1 MRVLLLF
8 PMADGQTGPAIKS
21 AFEKLGHAVTTVDAK
36 KVPGNSYVIAQGFKP
51 DLIFCSRTA
60 ALARPVIEIKKKFPD
75 AIACAWQLDTRPT
88 IDHWAHLFPLIR
100 ACDYYFVVAS
110 RLIPEWRK
118 INPNTFWL
126 PQGLQD
132 EVYNKPEKITDK
144 DRQKY
149 TCDVSWAGNRVFPH
163 EFRGAF
169 LDAVA
174 RAGVS
179 FKQWGCGGSP
189 QVYNEEHNKMVALS
203 KINLAMSGWPENEK
217 YTSVRNYKIMGA
229 GGFCLELGRKGL
241 QDIFSLDILNV
252 YVTPIGLVERILY
265 WLSRNEERKT
275 VAERGYEWVRAN
287 ATYTHRI
294 KTALDYMGIN

>member
-8 PMADGQTGPAIKS
+8 PMADGQTGPAIRS
-21 AFEKLGHAVTTVDAK
+21 AFEELGHIVRAVDAK
-36 KVPGNSYVIAQGFKP
+36 LHPGNSYAVAHLFKP

-60 ALARPVIEIKKKFPD
+60 PLASQVIAIKKKFPN
-75 AIACAWQLDTRPT
+75 AIACTWQLDTRPS

-100 ACDYYFVVAS
+100 ACDYYFIVAS
-110 RLIPEWRK
+110 RLIPEWEK

-132 EVYNKPEKITDK
+132 RVYNKPKEITDK

-149 TCDVSWAGNRVFPH
+149 ACDVSWAGNRGFPH

-169 LDAVA
+169 LDAIA
-174 RAGVS
+174 GAGVS
-179 FKQWGCGGSP
+179 FKQWGCGGNP

-203 KINLAMSGWPENEK
+203 KINLAISGWPENEK

-241 QDIFSLDILNV
+241 QDIFPPDILDTYLSPTDIV
-252 YVTPIGLVERILY
+252 DQIHH
-265 WLSRNEERKT
+265 WLSHDKERKT
-275 VAERGYEWVRAN
+275 IAEKGYEWVRGN

-294 KTALDYMGIN
+294 KTALEYMGIN